1 MLNRKL
7 VKRLIHATVL
17 FIFMGTMSWAE
28 QAKTKTECVAE
39 GKSFKYVCTLMLM
52 QSDAP
57 LKGAEVTV
65 GAAMSSMAM
74 AHNVKPVSVSEH
86 AVMPGRYSF
95 QLQLEMYGE
104 WRLSYDMMTPI
115 RDRLHETLVFTKFGS
130 EQVQMLGHNT
140 NHNGQD

>member
-7 VKRLIHATVL
+7 VKRAILGMLA
-17 FIFMGTMSWAE
+17 FIFMGMTSWAE

-39 GKSFKYVCTLMLM
+39 GKSFRYICTFMLM

-65 GAAMSSMAM
+65 GATMPSMAM
-74 AHNVKPVSVSEH
+74 AHNVKPVSVAEH

-95 QLQLEMYGE
+95 QIQLEMYGE
-104 WRLSYDMMTPI
+104 WRLLYDMVRPI
-115 RDRLHETLVFTKFGS
+115 RDRLHETLVFTKVGS
-130 EQVQMLGHNT
+130 QEKKLSGRDVDHDGH
-140 NHNGQD
+140 D

>member
-7 VKRLIHATVL
+7 LKRAILGMLA
-17 FIFMGTMSWAE
+17 FIFMGMTSWAE

-39 GKSFKYVCTLMLM
+39 GKSFRYICTFMLM

-65 GAAMSSMAM
+65 GATMPSMAM
-74 AHNVKPVSVSEH
+74 AHNVKPVSVAEH

-95 QLQLEMYGE
+95 QIQLEMYGE
-104 WRLSYDMMTPI
+104 WRLLYDMVKPN
-115 RDRLHETLVFTKFGS
+115 RDRLHETLVFTKVGS
-130 EQVQMLGHNT
+130 QEKKLSGHDVD
-140 NHNGQD
+140 HDSHD